1 MQVINVGTV
10 KPFGRKRNLSYC
22 DNRLNAFI
30 NNPFKLVL
38 SDWKPGAGQLTLCDP
53 AKVGGSVR
61 YHAME
66 SPVGIPY
73 LCQTA
78 I

>member
-1 MQVINVGTV
+1 MQVINIGTV
-10 KPFGRKRNLSYC
+10 NPPGRKRNLSYC
-22 DNRLNAFI
+22 DNRLNAFVK
-30 NNPFKLVL
+30 NPFKFVL
-38 SDWKPGAGQLTLCDP
+38 SDWEAGAGELALCDP
-53 AKVGGSVR
+53 AKVGGPVG
-61 YHAME
+61 YHAVE